1 MSSKLLK
8 GSEADQVTR
17 IQSSDKQSDKV
28 VISNL
33 KSNGGGLK
41 NVKSEMQQTYST
53 VNKHSASD
61 Y

>member
-1 MSSKLLK
+1 MISNLK
-8 GSEADQVTR
+8 